1 MAKRK
6 NILDSAVAEDPLI
19 QGLLEAKGKRV
30 EVIAFGIAYQGTL
43 QQIDPDEGTVVI
55 VAGDDMATLELERI
69 ESLCILNSDTT
80 EYSENSEVTE

>member
-1 MAKRK
+1 MPKK
-6 NILDSAVAEDPLI
+6 NSSLDTAVAEDPLI

-55 VAGDDMATLELERI
+55 VSGDDRATLELERI
-69 ESLCILNSDTT
+69 ESLCILKDNG
-80 EYSENSEVTE
+80 E